1 MDIRVQRGVAKIPS
15 EEKTFI
21 VELEYEVNPEKTIVV
36 HGGSVSGYGRNNGYS
51 FGWDSRLVLLNSK
64 QLEIKRAYG
73 GSFEAEV
80 SWQVVE
86 FV

>member
-1 MDIRVQRGVAKIPS
+1 MIKVQRGIAIIPS
-15 EEKTFI
+15 GETTVI
-21 VELEYEVNPEKTIVV
+21 VKLEHEVNPKKTIVV

-64 QLEIKRAYG
+64 QLEIKRAWG
-73 GSFEAEV
+73 GPFEAEV

-86 FV
+86 FI